1 MSHDTI
7 VAIATALTNSGI
19 GIIRVSGKDAIE
31 IVDKIYRSKSGNQNL
46 KDYKSHTINY
56 GYIYNHNVLIDEVMV
71 SIMMAPKSY
80 TTEDTVEINCHGGI
94 LIMKSIIE
102 LLNKNGAR
110 NAEPGEFTKRA
121 FLNGRIDLT
130 KAEAVMDIINAK
142 NEMSLNSSINQIGRA
157 HV

>member
-31 IVDKIYRSKSGNQNL
+31 IVDKIYRSKSGTQNL

-121 FLNGRIDLT
+121 FLNGRID
-130 KAEAVMDIINAK
+130 
-142 NEMSLNSSINQIGRA
+142 
-157 HV
+157 